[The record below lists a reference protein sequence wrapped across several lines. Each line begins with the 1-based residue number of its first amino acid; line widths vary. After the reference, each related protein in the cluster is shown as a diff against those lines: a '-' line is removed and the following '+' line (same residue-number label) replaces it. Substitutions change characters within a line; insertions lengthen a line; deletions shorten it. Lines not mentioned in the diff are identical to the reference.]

1 MSSKSK
7 EVFTLNFSLTT
18 DGDFCLPLI
27 PQDVKYDGDEGYY
40 LAKEFKQ
47 VGDAIAYCDNI
58 LMQSFRFLYCS
69 SKSRQ
74 EYFINKLTTNL
85 RYFIS
90 SLRAGFDGYESA
102 CLISGNQEGEIT
114 LTSSLPSYRVYYRFT
129 ASEWEIVEKAEELGL
144 NYSYAKE
151 VFVQTCKDFIKSKE
165 ETRNGGTKA

>member
-7 EVFTLNFSLTT
+7 EVFILNFSLTT

-40 LAKEFKQ
+40 LTKEFNT
-47 VGDAIAYCDNI
+47 VGDAISYCDNV
-58 LMQSFRFLYCS
+58 LMRSFQLLYCS
-69 SKSRQ
+69 SISSQ
-74 EYFINKLTTNL
+74 EYFINKLTANL
-85 RYFIS
+85 KGFIDN
-90 SLRAGFDGYESA
+90 LKAGFDKYEGK

-129 ASEWEIVEKAEELGL
+129 ASEWEIVDKAEELGL

-151 VFVQTCKDFIKSKE
+151 VFLKTCRKFIEEKE
-165 ETRNGGTKA
+165 TKR

>member
-27 PQDVKYDGDEGYY
+27 PQDVKYDGDDGYS
-40 LAKEFKQ
+40 LTKEFKQ

-58 LMQSFRFLYCS
+58 LMRSFQLLYCS
-69 SKSRQ
+69 SKSSQ

-85 RYFIS
+85 KGFIDN
-90 SLRAGFDGYESA
+90 LKAGFDKYEDK

-129 ASEWEIVEKAEELGL
+129 ASEWEIVDKAEELGL
-144 NYSYAKE
+144 NYSYTKE
-151 VFVQTCKDFIKSKE
+151 VFLKSCRKFIENIEKKKQNDE
-165 ETRNGGTKA
+165 

>member
-40 LAKEFKQ
+40 LTKDFKR
-47 VGDAIAYCDNI
+47 VEDAISYCNNI
-58 LMQSFRFLYCS
+58 LMKSFQLLYCS

-74 EYFINKLTTNL
+74 EYFIDRLTTNL

-90 SLRAGFDGYESA
+90 SLRAGFDKYESA

-129 ASEWEIVEKAEELGL
+129 ASEWEIVDKAEELGL

-151 VFVQTCKDFIKSKE
+151 VFLKTCRKFIEEKE
-165 ETRNGGTKA
+165 TKR

>member
-27 PQDVKYDGDEGYY
+27 PQDVKYDGDDGYS
-40 LAKEFKQ
+40 LTKEFKQ

-58 LMQSFRFLYCS
+58 LMRSFQLLYCS
-69 SKSRQ
+69 SKSSQ

-85 RYFIS
+85 KGFIDN
-90 SLRAGFDGYESA
+90 LKAGFDGYEGK

-114 LTSSLPSYRVYYRFT
+114 LTQSLQSYRVYYRLT
-129 ASEWEIVEKAEELGL
+129 ASEWEIVDKAEDLGL
-144 NYSYAKE
+144 NYSYIKE
-151 VFVQTCKDFIKSKE
+151 SFLETCRKFIEEKE
-165 ETRNGGTKA
+165 TKR

>member
-27 PQDVKYDGDEGYY
+27 PQDVKYDGDEGYQ
-40 LAKEFKQ
+40 LTKEFER
-47 VGDAIAYCDNI
+47 VEDAIAYCDNI

-74 EYFINKLTTNL
+74 EYFINRLTTNL

-90 SLRAGFDGYESA
+90 SLRAGFDKYEDA

-114 LTSSLPSYRVYYRFT
+114 LTRSLQRYRAYYSFT

-144 NYSYAKE
+144 NYSYIKE
-151 VFVQTCKDFIKSKE
+151 GFLETCRKFIEEKE
-165 ETRNGGTKA
+165 TKR

>member
-27 PQDVKYDGDEGYY
+27 PQDVKYDGDDGYS
-40 LAKEFKQ
+40 LTKEFKQ

-58 LMQSFRFLYCS
+58 LMRSFQLLYCS
-69 SKSRQ
+69 SKSSQ

-85 RYFIS
+85 KGFIDN
-90 SLRAGFDGYESA
+90 LKAGFDKYEDK

-114 LTSSLPSYRVYYRFT
+114 LTRSLQRYRVYYSFT
-129 ASEWEIVEKAEELGL
+129 ASEWEIVDKAEELGL
-144 NYSYAKE
+144 NYSYIKE

>member
-40 LAKEFKQ
+40 LTKEFKR
-47 VGDAIAYCDNI
+47 VEDAISYCDNI
-58 LMQSFRFLYCS
+58 LMQSFQLLYCS
-69 SKSRQ
+69 SKSSQ

-85 RYFIS
+85 KSFIDN
-90 SLRAGFDGYESA
+90 LKAGFDEYEGK

-114 LTSSLPSYRVYYRFT
+114 LTQSLQSYRVWYRFT

-151 VFVQTCKDFIKSKE
+151 VFIQACRKFIEKKE
-165 ETRNGGTKA
+165 TKR

>member
-27 PQDVKYDGDEGYY
+27 PQDMKYDGDEGYY
-40 LAKEFKQ
+40 LTKDFKR
-47 VGDAIAYCDNI
+47 VEDAISYCDNI
-58 LMQSFRFLYCS
+58 LIQSFRFLYCS
-69 SKSRQ
+69 SKSSQ

-85 RYFIS
+85 KGFIDN
-90 SLRAGFDGYESA
+90 LKAGFDEYESK

-114 LTSSLPSYRVYYRFT
+114 LTSSLQSYKVYYSFT
-129 ASEWEIVEKAEELGL
+129 ASEWEIVDKAEELGL
-144 NYSYAKE
+144 NYECAKE
-151 VFVQTCKDFIKSKE
+151 GFIQACKNFIKSKE

>member
-27 PQDVKYDGDEGYY
+27 PQDVKYDGDDGYY
-40 LAKEFKQ
+40 LIKEFKR
-47 VGDAIAYCDNI
+47 VEDVISYCDNI
-58 LMQSFRFLYCS
+58 LMKSFRFLYCS
-69 SKSRQ
+69 SKSSQ

-90 SLRAGFDGYESA
+90 SLRAGFDEYESA

-114 LTSSLPSYRVYYRFT
+114 LTSSLQSYKVYYSFT
-129 ASEWEIVEKAEELGL
+129 ASEWEIVDKAEELGL
-144 NYSYAKE
+144 NYYYAKE
-151 VFVQTCKDFIKSKE
+151 GFLETCRKFIEEKE
-165 ETRNGGTKA
+165 TKR